1 MYIACSILS
10 LGYTR
15 IAGVQAYNIDTR
27 AFDELTPAVARKLI
41 KSGELLGVLWE
52 EPKMKYEEGRFVPDK
67 EGFNKQNIIIK
78 TAVGKFRPMY
88 DDLPD
93 QPVNSMY
100 NIVRVIHMDYRGIL
114 YEIVSNRCDRI
125 KVTEEQLR
133 QLNEISPVAGVWITD
148 SDIRVHEKIK
158 IEDRRAVVESIT
170 TEKESTTMEE
180 VFAGISNEVVDTKPK
195 KARPFG
201 KKKK

>member
-1 MYIACSILS
+1 MYIACSVLS

-15 IAGVQAYNIDTR
+15 IAGVQAYNTDTR

-52 EPKMKYEEGRFVPDK
+52 EPEMKYEEGRFVPDK

-93 QPVNSMY
+93 QPLNSMY
-100 NIVRVIHMDYRGIL
+100 NIVKVIHTDYRGTL

-125 KVTEEQLR
+125 KVTEKQLR
-133 QLNEISPVAGVWITD
+133 GLNEISPVAGIWITD

-170 TEKESTTMEE
+170 TEKEPTTMEE
-180 VFAGISNEVVDTKPK
+180 VFADEVVDTKPK
-195 KARPFG
+195 KAKPQT
-201 KKKK
+201 KKKR

>member
-1 MYIACSILS
+1 MYACSVLS

-15 IAGVQAYNIDTR
+15 IAGVLAYNTGTR

-52 EPKMKYEEGRFVPDK
+52 EPAMKYEEGRFVPDK

-78 TAVGKFRPMY
+78 TAVGKYRPMY

-93 QPVNSMY
+93 QPINSMY
-100 NIVRVIHMDYRGIL
+100 NVVRVIRTDYRGTL

-148 SDIRVHEKIK
+148 TDIRVHEAIK
-158 IEDRRAVVESIT
+158 VEDRRAVVESIT
-170 TEKESTTMEE
+170 TEKEPTTMEE
-180 VFAGISNEVVDTKPK
+180 VFGGIGDEVVDTKPK
-195 KARPFG
+195 KAKPQT
-201 KKKK
+201 KKKR